1 MKRNLEFA
9 NEVYVF
15 YDKNAPGFKFY
26 DRTPEPGSIE
36 GELTGVPPKGVYYTR
51 EIETAYWDDEINKPN
66 ETVPVLYM
74 DGSNEV
80 TTIMVSFE
88 EMEEIL
94 KKIEEAKK
102 SRIDGQFIIDLR
114 RIEKEVIDNSKE
126 IDIRKYEKVIDNSK
140 EIDIRKY
147 EKVIDNS
154 KETDIRKYEKVID
167 NSKETDIKNDKKKHL
182 NKDELI
188 ALANLYNNKKDL
200 INLDR
205 DVIDKVLVDLV
216 HCEDC
221 DSCKKSLQTYMKLEV
236 EIDEIIPRNYD
247 MSAVEQFLDIMKE
260 NTFQVTMVNQDTME
274 CNTFVVNRIDQKGN
288 LIFDDGR
295 NHIIDMPMNAFDL
308 KNLYKFVIGENSE
321 EYGSIFKPVNHD
333 KPVKNNPYDGFVF
346 VYDRGPVKIKPELVL
361 EDESKMSPPGTSYP
375 TMVRV
380 INGEMEPVK
389 EKDFDTIMKRYQA
402 LKALQKAG
410 KENTVEENIL
420 EDDGFLR

>member
-1 MKRNLEFA
+1 MKSNLEFA
-9 NEVYVF
+9 NAVYVF

-26 DRTPEPGSIE
+26 DRSPEPGSIE

-140 EIDIRKY
+140 E
-147 EKVIDNS
+147 
-154 KETDIRKYEKVID
+154 
-167 NSKETDIKNDKKKHL
+167 TDIKNDKKKHL

-260 NTFQVTMVNQDTME
+260 NSFQVTMVNQDTME

-333 KPVKNNPYDGFVF
+333 RPVKNNPNDGFVF

-420 EDDGFLR
+420 EDDGFFR